1 MPQRGKSR
9 KTAARQ
15 TQLGQRKK
23 RQTRGPSGIPV
34 TQPGTEAVEP
44 EDGGG
49 EGFEARPA
57 PARAAT
63 AVAQRPTV
71 ARPEPRARVYQYV
84 GAEVKRILALGS
96 VTLAILIILAFVIR

>member
-23 RQTRGPSGIPV
+23 RQARGPSGIPI
-34 TQPGTEAVEP
+34 TPPTTEAVEP
-44 EDGGG
+44 GDGNSEAV
-49 EGFEARPA
+49 EGRPA
-57 PARAAT
+57 PTRAAT
-63 AVAQRPTV
+63 AVAPRPAV
-71 ARPEPRARVYQYV
+71 ARPDPRPRVYQYV

-96 VTLAILIILAFVIR
+96 VALAILIVLAFVIR